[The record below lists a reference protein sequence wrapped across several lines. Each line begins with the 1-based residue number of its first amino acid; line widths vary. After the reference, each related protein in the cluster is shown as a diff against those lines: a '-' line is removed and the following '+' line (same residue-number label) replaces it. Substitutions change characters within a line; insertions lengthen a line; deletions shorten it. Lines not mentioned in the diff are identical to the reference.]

1 MFGRLEAWFVRR
13 PAGTFCGRGRVA
25 ALPLHAPFSVLR
37 SPGRLGAPHA
47 PLPKTYHSAPQ
58 ITKPPHLPTHHTP
71 SSSPVNWEKFGF
83 VGGTSPHSIY
93 DERQGSKRRAA
104 SAVSGEAAVQ
114 SANQPD
120 APLEHPCLCNPY
132 FSRTVKSRSNCNKRR
147 VNTRGCA
154 IRCPE
159 NAP

>member
-37 SPGRLGAPHA
+37 GASAPHMHLCQR
-47 PLPKTYHSAPQ
+47 PIIRLPKSQ
-58 ITKPPHLPTHHTP
+58 KPPHLPTHHTP

-93 DERQGSKRRAA
+93 DERQGLKRRAA

-132 FSRTVKSRSNCNKRR
+132 FSRTVLPVPVLLGQGKRIKIAM
-147 VNTRGCA
+147 GEKC
-154 IRCPE
+154 
-159 NAP
+159 

>member
-58 ITKPPHLPTHHTP
+58 ITKPPISQHTIRHP
-71 SSSPVNWEKFGF
+71 QALSFGKSL
-83 VGGTSPHSIY
+83 VLLEGLRLIPYMMSDKARNG
-93 DERQGSKRRAA
+93 RRRAR
-104 SAVSGEAAVQ
+104 SAAKPPSNQLISRMLHWSTHVFAIPIFLGQYCRFPFFWAA
-114 SANQPD
+114 
-120 APLEHPCLCNPY
+120 APPFCY
-132 FSRTVKSRSNCNKRR
+132 TV
-147 VNTRGCA
+147 G
-154 IRCPE
+154 
-159 NAP
+159 